1 MGNRKRVM
9 MIGFI
14 TLLVVVILAIVIASF
29 ISRPNHTNEQQNSS
43 KDADV

>member
-1 MGNRKRVM
+1 M

-14 TLLVVVILAIVIASF
+14 TLLGVVILAIVIASF
-29 ISRPNHTNEQQNSS
+29 ISRPSRMNEQQDSS